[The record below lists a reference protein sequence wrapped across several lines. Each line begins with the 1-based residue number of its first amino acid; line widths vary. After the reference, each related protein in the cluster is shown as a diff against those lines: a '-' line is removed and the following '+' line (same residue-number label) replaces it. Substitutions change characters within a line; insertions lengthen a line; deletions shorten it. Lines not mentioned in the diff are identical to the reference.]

1 MLKYYKHS
9 AINLLG
15 KVHELREKPLEKREL
30 GLEIQ
35 ESLIKKV
42 FHIEKRIRE
51 FNELI
56 KQNKVRLGTKQT
68 PPLAKK
74 ESARL
79 KDDITKYRKA
89 KEDCEYVLNLFWS
102 IGDALAFIYISR
114 WDIKPMTFN
123 FTFR

>member
-1 MLKYYKHS
+1 M
-9 AINLLG
+9 
-15 KVHELREKPLEKREL
+15 
-30 GLEIQ
+30 
-35 ESLIKKV
+35 
-42 FHIEKRIRE
+42 FHVEKRIRE
-51 FNELI
+51 FNKLI
-56 KQNKVRLGTKQT
+56 QQNKARLGAKQT
-68 PPLAKK
+68 PLLTKE

-79 KDDITKYRKA
+79 KSDIAKYRKA